1 MYEIQKDQTSPV
13 NFFAGDYPVATAVR
27 EVSSG
32 KSVKKYDPVKLV
44 DGKVEPVVK
53 VEASEATSG
62 STIPAKTEYEN
73 TTAGIYGIAAG
84 DAGAGEDV
92 VVYLTGE
99 FFADAIN
106 LPDSVTA
113 ETLTTAFRN
122 IGIFLK

>member
-53 VEASEATSG
+53 VEANSG

>member
-1 MYEIQKDQTSPV
+1 M
-13 NFFAGDYPVATAVR
+13 NFFAGDNPVATAVR

-53 VEASEATSG
+53 VEASEANSG

>member
-1 MYEIQKDQTSPV
+1 MEPEDSERER
-13 NFFAGDYPVATAVR
+13 AATAPMKWTR
-27 EVSSG
+27 PLTSCS
-32 KSVKKYDPVKLV
+32 
-44 DGKVEPVVK
+44 
-53 VEASEATSG
+53 TNSG